1 MDSTPRIFTL
11 GRIIGLVAIGLVV
24 AGLAYLHFS
33 KEGEVSVPDG
43 AHAGQLTLHSCQY
56 GTDDGDYAADC
67 GTLVVPENRASADS
81 RLIALPV
88 TRIRARSKHPLEPIF
103 RLEGGPGISNM
114 KFTQASRF
122 AGKRDVV
129 LVGYRGV
136 EGSSVLDCPEVANA
150 MRRSSDF
157 LSSDSLRSQAQ
168 GYRSCAKRLQDK
180 GVDLAGYTIPQRV
193 DDLEAA
199 RKALGYQQL
208 DLVSESLGTRT
219 AMIYAWRYPKSVHRS
234 VMLGANP
241 PGHFLWDGQTNDRK
255 IRRYSALCAQ
265 AEPCRSRTNDLARL
279 IDRGNED
286 IPGRWGPLKIKK
298 GNVRVATFWGLL
310 DSGDEAA
317 PLSSPMTLDSW
328 QAAADGD
335 PSGFWFQS
343 LAANLIFPRIQVWG
357 EVAAMSRGDTNFV
370 GSHFSDSQGQDSIIG
385 DPGGTFIWAGGGLTR
400 DFPPAPDED
409 EYDRVRNSDVETLV
423 IGGPLDSATP
433 IEVAT
438 RELMPHLPNGHQVI
452 LREFGHTTD
461 LWTEQTK
468 ASSHLINT
476 FLDDGRV
483 DTSLFKHR
491 NVDFHPDVTQAAIAK
506 GLAGAMVGFALIT
519 VLSLLWMPRRLRKRG
534 RFGRRTSVLLRSLFP
549 LVLGLGG
556 WFLVSLILLS
566 VAPAVPIDG
575 ELLVVSSMGV
585 PIALGIYWA
594 WLQRDW
600 RSETRRVGLAA
611 AGLSALV
618 GGWLGFHAGA
628 DMLVL
633 FTTILGAAA
642 ATNLAL
648 ILVSVARERALR
660 PDAGRRPEPAQE
672 EALVGAGAVG

>member
-1 MDSTPRIFTL
+1 MDSTPRIYTP

-24 AGLAYLHFS
+24 AGLAYLQLS

-43 AHAGQLTLHSCQY
+43 AHAGQLTLHSCHY
-56 GTDDGDYAADC
+56 GTEDGDYAADC
-67 GTLVVPENRASADS
+67 GTLVVPENRARSDS

-88 TRIRARSKHPLEPIF
+88 TRIRARSEHPLEPIF

-114 KFTQASRF
+114 EFTQASRF

-136 EGSSVLDCPEVANA
+136 EGSSVLDCPEVTKV
-150 MRRSSDF
+150 MQRSSDF
-157 LSSDSLRSQAQ
+157 LSEDSLEKQAS
-168 GYRSCAKRLQDK
+168 GYRSCAKRLQDE
-180 GVDLAGYTIPQRV
+180 GVDLAGYTLPQRV

-199 RKALGYQQL
+199 RKALGYGQV

-241 PGHFLWDGQTNDRK
+241 PGHFLWDGETNDRK
-255 IRRYSALCAQ
+255 IRRYSALCVQ
-265 AEPCRSRTNDLARL
+265 AEACSSRTDDLAGL
-279 IDRGNED
+279 IDRGAED
-286 IPGRWGPLKIKK
+286 IPGRWGPLKIKN

-317 PLSSPMTLDSW
+317 PLSAPMTLDSW
-328 QAAADGD
+328 IAAADGD
-335 PSGFWFQS
+335 ASGLWFQS
-343 LAANLIFPRIQVWG
+343 LAANLFFPRAQVWG
-357 EVAAMSRGDTNFV
+357 EVAATSRADTNFA
-370 GSHFSDSQGQDSIIG
+370 GSHFPESQDQDSILA
-385 DPGGTFIWAGGGLTR
+385 DPGGTFIWAGGGLAGA
-400 DFPPAPDED
+400 FPPVPDED
-409 EYDRVRNSDVETLV
+409 EYDRVRDSDVETLV

-433 IEVAT
+433 AEVAT

-452 LREFGHTTD
+452 LREFSHTTD

-483 DTSLFKHR
+483 DTALFKHR

-506 GLAGAMVGFALIT
+506 GLVGSMVGFALIT

-534 RFGRRTSVLLRSLFP
+534 RFGRRSSVLLRSLFP
-549 LVLGLGG
+549 LVLGFGG

-566 VAPAVPIDG
+566 VAPGVPIDS
-575 ELLVVSSMGV
+575 ELLVVVSMAV
-585 PIALGIYWA
+585 PIALGIYCA

-600 RSETRRVGLAA
+600 PSETRRVGLAA
-611 AGLSALV
+611 AALSALV

-628 DMLVL
+628 DLLALV
-633 FTTILGAAA
+633 TTILGAAA
-642 ATNLAL
+642 AANLAL

-660 PDAGRRPEPAQE
+660 PPKPAAGRV
-672 EALVGAGAVG
+672 LVGAGGIR